1 MCSSSVADFVL
12 QFVGA
17 ASTQARLRRNL
28 AHAAE
33 CATPPWTP
41 KLLVYVWK
49 VCFQGDGWLEELG
62 ASMQRSEF
70 SQRAFESHGTC
81 SGMGNVVIMTDY
93 GDLVCSNP
101 TLSRV

>member
-1 MCSSSVADFVL
+1 MF
-12 QFVGA
+12 FKRGRFR
-17 ASTQARLRRNL
+17 ASICRGREHSGTPQTQSCICCGMRDTALN
-28 AHAAE
+28 
-33 CATPPWTP
+33 P